1 MRLLGPLSLLVTACF
16 LLDLLKRFSHLLL
29 IRLSASQWASL
40 LKLLSGGSVGGG
52 GGEDGVSAIQQC
64 SRQVLAVVALVLI
77 ARLGFKALPKLGDSD
92 EVSRNRV
99 DLKALKA
106 LKALDSP
113 ESHGSVTGKALV
125 RGSAGKANK
134 LVEEEDEEE
143 EEEEEEE
150 DRECSCLE
158 DEVFDVLALRKMVKI
173 ERRRAIAATKELE
186 KERIAAA
193 SAADEAMSLILRL
206 QSEKSAIEM
215 TANQDRRL
223 AEQKQQ
229 YDWEVIESLRR
240 MVASQ
245 ESRRRALEERLRS
258 CRRRLRRTQAS
269 SEGSSGVEGEGC
281 FGGGGG
287 GSAME
292 ESVGGAVTSSGDEEE
307 EEEEEGKSLDDVL
320 RSSLELDSLI
330 EE

>member
-1 MRLLGPLSLLVTACF
+1 MRLLGPLSLL
-16 LLDLLKRFSHLLL
+16 
-29 IRLSASQWASL
+29 WASL

-64 SRQVLAVVALVLI
+64 SRQVLAAVALVLI
-77 ARLGFKALPKLGDSD
+77 ARLGLKALPKLGDSD

-106 LKALDSP
+106 LDSP
-113 ESHGSVTGKALV
+113 ESHESVTGKALV

-134 LVEEEDEEE
+134 LVEEEDEEA
-143 EEEEEEE
+143 EEEEEE

-258 CRRRLRRTQAS
+258 CRRRLRRTRAS

-287 GSAME
+287 GGSASE
-292 ESVGGAVTSSGDEEE
+292 ESVGGAVTSSGEE

>member
-52 GGEDGVSAIQQC
+52 EDGVSAIQQC
-64 SRQVLAVVALVLI
+64 SRQVLAAVALVLI
-77 ARLGFKALPKLGDSD
+77 ARLGLKALPKLGDSD

-106 LKALDSP
+106 LDSP
-113 ESHGSVTGKALV
+113 ESHESVTGKALV

-134 LVEEEDEEE
+134 LVEEEDEEA
-143 EEEEEEE
+143 EEE

-258 CRRRLRRTQAS
+258 CRRRLRRTRAS

-287 GSAME
+287 GSGSE
-292 ESVGGAVTSSGDEEE
+292 ESVGDAVTSSGEEE

>member
-52 GGEDGVSAIQQC
+52 EDGVSAIQQC
-64 SRQVLAVVALVLI
+64 SRQVLAAVALVLI
-77 ARLGFKALPKLGDSD
+77 ARLGLKALPKLGDSD

-106 LKALDSP
+106 LDSP
-113 ESHGSVTGKALV
+113 ESHESVTGKALV

-134 LVEEEDEEE
+134 LVEEED
-143 EEEEEEE
+143 EEEEEE

-258 CRRRLRRTQAS
+258 CRRRLRRTRAS

-287 GSAME
+287 GGSASE
-292 ESVGGAVTSSGDEEE
+292 ESVGGAVTSSGEE

>member
-52 GGEDGVSAIQQC
+52 EDGVSAIQQC
-64 SRQVLAVVALVLI
+64 SRQVLAAVALVLI
-77 ARLGFKALPKLGDSD
+77 ARLGLKALPKLGDSD

-106 LKALDSP
+106 LDSP
-113 ESHGSVTGKALV
+113 ESHESVTGKALV

-134 LVEEEDEEE
+134 LVEEEDEEA
-143 EEEEEEE
+143 EEEEE

-258 CRRRLRRTQAS
+258 CRRRLRRTRAS

-287 GSAME
+287 GGSASE
-292 ESVGGAVTSSGDEEE
+292 ESVGGAVTSSGEE